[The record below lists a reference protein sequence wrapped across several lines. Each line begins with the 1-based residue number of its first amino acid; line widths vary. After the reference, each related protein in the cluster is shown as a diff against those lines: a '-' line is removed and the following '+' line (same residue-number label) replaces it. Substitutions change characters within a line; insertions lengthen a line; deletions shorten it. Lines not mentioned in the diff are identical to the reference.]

1 MTVTWHSYS
10 LIDYVKGSLA
20 DVLGKP
26 IRFLWRLGRNN
37 NAYLTVIEVIV
48 SLALKAVELSAGEAP
63 NTAIITSSSAYIV
76 KLRFIAKGLNLEVYK
91 VSVVENHK
99 EMSSFIYF

>member
-1 MTVTWHSYS
+1 MAWHSYS
-10 LIDYVKGSLA
+10 FIDNVEGSLA

-26 IRFLWRLGRNN
+26 VRFLWGLGRNH

-48 SLALKAVELSAGEAP
+48 SLALKAIELSAGEAS

-76 KLRFIAKGLNLEVYK
+76 KLRVVAKGLNLEVYE

-99 EMSSFIYF
+99 EISTFIYF